1 MKGGD
6 KMFCTNCG
14 KELREEDNFCS
25 HCGKACRGESADLY
39 RYAATAQR
47 KPSGRLNTKLFLYGI
62 ISLLGLIA
70 PGVITIIFT
79 LRASKATDIE
89 TEKRYLKIAKI
100 AATIGIVIISLAVA
114 VALFILLRY
123 VVTSLQSIFDDL
135 GITMI
140 GGRL

>member
-1 MKGGD
+1 
-6 KMFCTNCG
+6 MFCTNCG

-70 PGVITIIFT
+70 PGVITMIFT

-100 AATIGIVIISLAVA
+100 AATIGIVIISLAIA

-135 GITMI
+135 GITMM
-140 GGRL
+140 GGKL

>member
-1 MKGGD
+1 MAHLPRSLPGL
-6 KMFCTNCG
+6 CSAWS
-14 KELREEDNFCS
+14 LPS

-100 AATIGIVIISLAVA
+100 AATIGIVIISLAIA

-135 GITMI
+135 GITMM
-140 GGRL
+140 GGKL